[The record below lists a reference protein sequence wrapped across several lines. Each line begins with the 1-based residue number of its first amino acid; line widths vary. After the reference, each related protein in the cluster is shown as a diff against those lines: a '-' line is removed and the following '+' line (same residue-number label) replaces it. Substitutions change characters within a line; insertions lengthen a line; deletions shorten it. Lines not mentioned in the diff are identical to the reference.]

1 MRVQSRYNYYKVF
14 PDEYSHTEEF
24 DEAGNLIIEYDD
36 KTKERLKFPQL
47 KDSPISKYP
56 KGKIYV
62 SENEKKVI
70 EMVKKDRRHADKLD

>member
-1 MRVQSRYNYYKVF
+1 MTNETNDYTCPNCNLSLHKFIALRT
-14 PDEYSHTEEF
+14 DEEF
-24 DEAGNLIIEYDD
+24 KLLYGH
-36 KTKERLKFPQL
+36 KFPQL